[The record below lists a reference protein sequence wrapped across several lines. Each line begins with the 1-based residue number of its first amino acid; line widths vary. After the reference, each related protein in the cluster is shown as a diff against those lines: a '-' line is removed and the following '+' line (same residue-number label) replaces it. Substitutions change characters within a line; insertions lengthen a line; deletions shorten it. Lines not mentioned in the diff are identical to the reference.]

1 MCMQLPVFFE
11 TSATAVGILLEFALH
26 ALLVLLGGVEE
37 LFSSLVAHFVFL
49 LLFLLLLVLL
59 LLILLLLVLLLLILL
74 LLVLLLLVLFLLVL
88 FVVLILVV
96 ATTTAIVLVFL
107 QHEESHGE
115 VVARLVV
122 VGIAAQRALVEFD
135 GLLEGG
141 SRVALLHVHG
151 SHSLSVPNI
160 AHIVEVG
167 CSALGV
173 SGAK

>member
-59 LLILLLLVLLLLILL
+59 LLILLLLVLLLL
-74 LLVLLLLVLFLLVL
+74 VL

-107 QHEESHGE
+107 QHKESHGE

-141 SRVALLHVHG
+141 SRVALLHAHG

-173 SGAK
+173 GGAK

>member
-1 MCMQLPVFFE
+1 M
-11 TSATAVGILLEFALH
+11 
-26 ALLVLLGGVEE
+26 
-37 LFSSLVAHFVFL
+37 
-49 LLFLLLLVLL
+49 
-59 LLILLLLVLLLLILL
+59 LLLILL
-74 LLVLLLLVLFLLVL
+74 LLVLLLLVLLLLVL

-141 SRVALLHVHG
+141 SRVALLHAHG

-173 SGAK
+173 GGAKRVSPLVVFEGGGVFLLHDVCVAEVVVCLE